1 MSDNAKT
8 VDHALEVLRSAMMA
22 VYDIATTPDN
32 SAEQVNNLAEIVGMY
47 EVLIARLIL
56 KDTKE
61 DKLDST
67 QKTLVLLMSHLQ
79 QNMLNSL
86 EHPDEATAAV
96 LGSNEWMKRKL
107 H

>member
-1 MSDNAKT
+1 MSENAKT
-8 VDHALEVLRSAMMA
+8 VEDALEVLRSAMMA

-32 SAEQVNNLAEIVGMY
+32 SAEQVNNLAEVVGMY

-61 DKLDST
+61 EKLDST

-79 QNMLNSL
+79 QNVLNSL

-96 LGSNEWMKRKL
+96 LGSNDWLKQKL